1 MQEVERDNYSLE
13 DWMNLLDA
21 ELQAKRPVMYSGN
34 SSTVGHQFVCD
45 GSDGDGLY
53 HINWGWGGYQD
64 GYFDISLLNPDKG
77 GPMDAVRSLDF
88 SLAMAR
94 SR

>member
-1 MQEVERDNYSLE
+1 MQELERDHYSLE
-13 DWMNLLDA
+13 EWMDLLDA
-21 ELQAKRPVMYSGN
+21 ELQAKRPVLYSGS

-64 GYFDISLLNPDKG
+64 GYLISPSSIPTREALDRVPMPTDILK
-77 GPMDAVRSLDF
+77 DAVRS
-88 SLAMAR
+88 
-94 SR
+94 